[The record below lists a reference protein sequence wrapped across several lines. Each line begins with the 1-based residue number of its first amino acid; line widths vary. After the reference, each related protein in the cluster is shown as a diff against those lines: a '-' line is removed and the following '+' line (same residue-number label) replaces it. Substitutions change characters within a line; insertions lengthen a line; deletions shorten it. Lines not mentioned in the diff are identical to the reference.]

1 MKYSHTLHTSC
12 ILLDGDLLVILLVGS
27 HVRTVCS
34 GPLTIMLT
42 LAVWSICDTL
52 MPSYIAF
59 NGHAVQLL
67 LSLHEI
73 VHFVKDFSSYYYIC
87 SQTVTGKLC
96 VAVMDREP
104 DELRGHRSSGF
115 KALFAGEDVQVDC
128 SRMKGMLCFTVVL
141 LNCWKPHACLEGPGG
156 SLARVVYM

>member
-1 MKYSHTLHTSC
+1 MV
-12 ILLDGDLLVILLVGS
+12 IIILLVILLVGS

-42 LAVWSICDTL
+42 LVVWSICDTL
-52 MPSYIAF
+52 MPSYIVF
-59 NGHAVQLL
+59 NGHAV
-67 LSLHEI
+67 SLHAI

-87 SQTVTGKLC
+87 SQTVTGKMY

-104 DELRGHRSSGF
+104 DELRGHRGSGF

-128 SRMKGMLCFTVVL
+128 SRMKEMLCFSVVL
-141 LNCWKPHACLEGPGG
+141 LNCWNPHDCVEGPGG
-156 SLARVVYM
+156 SLAPVVYM